1 MPVEARLFSTPWDG
15 ESALVLMLANGPA
28 DDRAASP
35 PDTAPSAAETEA
47 RELRSILDT
56 AADGVVLLD
65 REGRIIS
72 VNRSAEALFG
82 YQSRELSGL
91 PFAGLFAPES
101 QRTAFE
107 ELDRVNREG
116 AASVLAE
123 GREVLGRGR
132 ERRRSRCS

>member
-1 MPVEARLFSTPWDG
+1 M
-15 ESALVLMLANGPA
+15 
-28 DDRAASP
+28 
-35 PDTAPSAAETEA
+35 
-47 RELRSILDT
+47 
-56 AADGVVLLD
+56 VLLD
-65 REGRIIS
+65 REGRIIW

-107 ELDRVNREG
+107 ELDRVNRVG

-123 GREVLGRGR
+123 GREVLGRGHEQAAMPLFMTVGQVSGSEKLCAVFR
-132 ERRRSRCS
+132 NLALWKKAE